1 MAHRDLK
8 EELQLSKTNR
18 QVSHGDKGLIL
29 QSGWQSGLS
38 LAHPLSTCLTGNTG
52 LILWI
57 VMGLTMHIERG
68 DVYSLE

>member
-18 QVSHGDKGLIL
+18 QVLHGDKGLIL

-38 LAHPLSTCLTGNTG
+38 SAHPLSTCLTGNTG
-52 LILWI
+52 LILLI
-57 VMGLTMHIERG
+57 VTGLTMHVERG
-68 DVYSLE
+68 DVYNLE